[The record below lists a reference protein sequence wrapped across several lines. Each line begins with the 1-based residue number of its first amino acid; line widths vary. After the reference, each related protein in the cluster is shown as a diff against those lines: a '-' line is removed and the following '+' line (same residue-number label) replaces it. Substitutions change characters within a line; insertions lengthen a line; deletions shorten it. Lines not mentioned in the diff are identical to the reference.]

1 MNALGLVYDIINGL
15 SQCKRLKLKC
25 DRRIPCSSCQKRD
38 CVSRCVYSQAAAEK
52 MLVFHRPMFP
62 IVVDVLLPASFSQ

>member
-1 MNALGLVYDIINGL
+1 MNALGLVYVMINYL
-15 SQCKRLKLKC
+15 PQCKRLKLKC

-52 MLVFHRPMFP
+52 MLVFHRSILM
-62 IVVDVLLPASFSQ
+62 IAVDVRWPVCFPQ